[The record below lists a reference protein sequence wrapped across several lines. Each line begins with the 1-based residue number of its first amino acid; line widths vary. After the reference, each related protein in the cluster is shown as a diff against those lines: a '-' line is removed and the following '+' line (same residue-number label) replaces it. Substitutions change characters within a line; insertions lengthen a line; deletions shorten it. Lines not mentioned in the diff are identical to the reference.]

1 MLQVTQAVPAKS
13 ACSITMTL
21 LHLNHHKYN
30 RDGQCVG
37 KSWDLEV

>member
-21 LHLNHHKYN
+21 LHFITTSII
-30 RDGQCVG
+30 DGQCAG
-37 KSWDLEV
+37 KSWDLEVW